1 MAGGIEMAR
10 VLVVEDDALVRS
22 SVHRILERSGH
33 EVWES
38 AGAKTAL
45 RMLSVVS
52 MDLIITDV
60 YMPGMS
66 GLELMDHLT
75 GRHRSQH
82 VIAMTGGGCER
93 AAEDLLDDARR
104 LGADGTIEKPF
115 GPREL
120 NAVVDDVLA
129 TPPAM

>member
-1 MAGGIEMAR
+1 MAR
-10 VLVVEDDALVRS
+10 VLVVEDDTLVRK

-45 RMLSVVS
+45 RMLAVVP

-66 GLELMDHLT
+66 GLELMAHLT
-75 GRHRSQH
+75 GRHGTQH
-82 VIAMTGGGCER
+82 VIAMTGGGVTR
-93 AAEDLLDDARR
+93 DASDLLGEAMRI
-104 LGADGTIEKPF
+104 GADGTLEKPF

-120 NAVVDDVLA
+120 NAVVDGVLA
-129 TPPAM
+129 LAPAA